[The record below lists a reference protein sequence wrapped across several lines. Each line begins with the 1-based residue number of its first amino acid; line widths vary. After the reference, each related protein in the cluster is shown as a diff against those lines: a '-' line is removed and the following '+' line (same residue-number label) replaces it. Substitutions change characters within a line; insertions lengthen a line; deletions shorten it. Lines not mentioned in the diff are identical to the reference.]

1 MSKVLAI
8 ATVGI
13 KDLVRRKDFYVL
25 FILTALITLLLGSI
39 NFFNEDHIAR
49 YLKEVCLLLIWVAML
64 VMAVVT
70 AARQLPSELEGKTI
84 FPLLAKPVSRVE
96 VLLGKFAGCWLACG
110 MALLVFYLFFAVL
123 SASREQ
129 TLPWAS
135 YLQAFWLH
143 WVMLAIVTAMTL
155 WGSLLLSAPSS
166 NATIVL
172 IIAIGILL
180 VGQHLNKVA
189 VQVGG
194 FAGWVTAAVYYAIP
208 HLEFYDMRSVI
219 IHNWGTQPW
228 GMIALATLYGAF
240 YTALFLLGGWLVFRR
255 KVLNP

>member
-8 ATVGI
+8 AAVGI

-84 FPLLAKPVSRVE
+84 FPLLAKPVSRAE

-228 GMIALATLYGAF
+228 GMIALATLYGTF
-240 YTALFLLGGWLVFRR
+240 YTAVFLLGGWLVFRR

>member
-1 MSKVLAI
+1 MSKVVAV
-8 ATVGI
+8 AVVSI
-13 KDLVRRKDFYVL
+13 KELVRRKDFYVL
-25 FILTALITLLLGSI
+25 FILTALITLLLGSV
-39 NFFNEDHIAR
+39 NFFNQDHIAR

-70 AARQLPSELEGKTI
+70 AARQVPSEIEGKTI
-84 FPLLAKPVSRVE
+84 FPLLAKPVSRGE
-96 VLLGKFAGCWLACG
+96 VLLGKFAGCWMASG

-129 TLPWAS
+129 TMPLAS
-135 YLQAFWLH
+135 YIQAFWLH
-143 WVMLAIVTAMTL
+143 WVMLAMVTALTL

-172 IIAIGILL
+172 ILSAGILL
-180 VGQHLNKVA
+180 VGEHLNKVA
-189 VQVGG
+189 AQMTGLTS
-194 FAGWVTAAVYYAIP
+194 ALTSAIYYAMP
-208 HLEFYDMRSVI
+208 HFEFYDMRSVI
-219 IHNWGTQPW
+219 IHNWGTQSW
-228 GMIALATLYGAF
+228 GMVLLATLYGAF